1 MGKRTPSGVISSKNV
16 KVGSKEEAKI
26 NMINA

>member
-16 KVGSKEEAKI
+16 KAGSKEEAKI